1 MLRMVL
7 IGFLSL
13 TLMGLSLQPAA
24 AALQRSV
31 NAVLG
36 DRSYSHRFGHLPG
49 PEANETLR
57 IQTHLAYVEGQ
68 LRRHTPQAIPAQF
81 HAQRRQLLDF
91 LHQYWTTGVFPSQ
104 NAYPGRRP
112 HFIDEQGRLCAVG
125 HLIAQSAGRGL
136 AERINARYRY
146 AYLPEMQM
154 PELDSW
160 VASSGL
166 TARELAMIQP
176 TYGGYR
182 IGPSIG
188 RSYEPGID
196 GYAWLCAGSIFLAMG
211 LPLFHLY
218 TLSLPSEQ
226 YLEIQSSV
234 QGMTYAVLG
243 TAAVFNLLSP
253 ILSANNG
260 AFILIGGL
268 ALLVFVPFNLVLLQ
282 TLDQHHRAN
291 LQAKPPISLGHF
303 PLADGSSAWGLQA
316 SLLF

>member
-1 MLRMVL
+1 MLRIVL

-13 TLMGLSLQPAA
+13 TLMGFSLQPAA

-176 TYGGYR
+176 TYGMSDGGEFMHAYTDVFMP
-182 IGPSIG
+182 ILSIVLVYLFIPHLVTLG
-188 RSYEPGID
+188 LEAEVYQHWQSFD
-196 GYAWLCAGSIFLAMG
+196 QFLTG
-211 LPLFHLY
+211 TLF
-218 TLSLPSEQ
+218 SLGAFSAIATPFLVS
-226 YLEIQSSV
+226 QSSV
-234 QGMTYAVLG
+234 SSSMGTSMTVLMVVSLLFAVPL
-243 TAAVFNLLSP
+243 NLWLMW
-253 ILSANNG
+253 G
-260 AFILIGGL
+260 ADSKLQ
-268 ALLVFVPFNLVLLQ
+268 AYLLQ
-282 TLDQHHRAN
+282 NQQIH
-291 LQAKPPISLGHF
+291 LGPM

>member
-1 MLRMVL
+1 MWRMVL

-13 TLMGLSLQPAA
+13 TLMGFSLQPAA

-36 DRSYSHRFGHLPG
+36 DRSYVHTFGHLPG
-49 PEANETLR
+49 PEAHETLR
-57 IQTHLAYVEGQ
+57 IQTHLAYVERQ
-68 LRRHTPQAIPAQF
+68 LRRHTPREIPVSL

-91 LHQYWTTGVFPSQ
+91 LHQYWTVGVFPSQ
-104 NAYPGRRP
+104 NAYAGRRP
-112 HFIDEQGRLCAVG
+112 HFIDAQGRLCAVG
-125 HLIAQSAGRGL
+125 YLIAQSAGRGL

-154 PELDSW
+154 PELESW

-166 TARELAMIQP
+166 TGRELAMIQP
-176 TYGGYR
+176 TYGGV
-182 IGPSIG
+182 ISGG
-188 RSYEPGID
+188 DGLD
-196 GYAWLCAGSIFLAMG
+196 GYALLCMGSLLLIALG
-211 LPLFHLY
+211 LPLFHVY
-218 TLSLPSEQ
+218 ALSMPSEQ
-226 YLEIQSSV
+226 YLEQQSAV

-268 ALLVFVPFNLVLLQ
+268 ALLVFAPFNLALLQ